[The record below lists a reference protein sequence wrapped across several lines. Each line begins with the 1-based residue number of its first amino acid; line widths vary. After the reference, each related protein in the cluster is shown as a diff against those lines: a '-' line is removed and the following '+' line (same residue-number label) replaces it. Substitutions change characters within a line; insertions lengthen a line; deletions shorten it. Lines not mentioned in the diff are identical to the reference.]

1 MRAFTLAIC
10 CLFLQQNS
18 IAQNEIIV
26 LHVSGQAFYYERTG
40 AKPISMYPGMG
51 LALKGKVRC
60 KGASTAKLLY
70 NGSTIIVSGGKYRDV
85 EELARAAGAA
95 SQMSFTG
102 RFFSFVTESVREENS
117 QENIKKYHRKHMGKT
132 SGGIKGYAKPEYT
145 LKPLLLTAGKLPSAQ
160 IVFRWRDSIG
170 EGPYTFHLITMDE
183 KPVAQ
188 LIVRDTA
195 ITLDLD
201 KLALNLDEKYSW
213 YISRGDTAK
222 SYQLIFEICPTS
234 VVERLTDLTHEPT
247 FLEASPEEK
256 QLMIAFRLEEEQC
269 FYDAN
274 DAYQRLL
281 ATAPNN
287 LLLRR
292 MYAAFLAR
300 MDMAPEASSLLFST
314 NK

>member
-1 MRAFTLAIC
+1 MRAFTWAIC
-10 CLFLQQNS
+10 CLFFQQS
-18 IAQNEIIV
+18 STAQNEIIV
-26 LHVSGQAFYYERTG
+26 LHVSGQAFYYEKTG
-40 AKPISMYPGMG
+40 SKPISMYPGMG

-60 KGASTAKLLY
+60 KGASKAKLLF
-70 NGSTIIVSGGKYRDV
+70 NGSTIVVTGGKYRDIA
-85 EELARAAGAA
+85 ELARAAGAA

-145 LKPLLLTAGKLPSAQ
+145 LKPLLLTAGKLPSANV
-160 IVFRWRDSIG
+160 IFKWRNTVG
-170 EGPYTFHLITMDE
+170 EGQYTFHLIAKDG

-188 LIVRDTA
+188 LLARDTA

-201 KLALNLDEKYSW
+201 QLALNLDEEYSW
-213 YISRGDTAK
+213 YVSRGETAK
-222 SYQLIFEICPTS
+222 SVNISFEICPSS
-234 VVERLTDLTHEPT
+234 VVDRLTDLSHEPA
-247 FLEASPEEK
+247 FKEASAEEQ
-256 QLMIAFRLEEEQC
+256 QLMIAFRLEEELC
-269 FYDAN
+269 YYDAN
-274 DAYQRLL
+274 EAYNRLL
-281 ATAPNN
+281 LERPNN

-300 MDMAPEASSLLFST
+300 MDMVPEASSLLFST

>member
-18 IAQNEIIV
+18 TAQNEIIV

-145 LKPLLLTAGKLPSAQ
+145 LKPLLLTAGKLPSANV
-160 IVFRWRDSIG
+160 IFKWRNTAG
-170 EGPYTFHLITMDE
+170 EGQYTFHLISKVG

-188 LIVRDTA
+188 LLARDTA

-201 KLALNLDEKYSW
+201 QLALNLDEEYSW
-213 YISRGDTAK
+213 YVSRGETAK
-222 SYQLIFEICPTS
+222 SVNIPFEICPTS
-234 VVERLTDLTHEPT
+234 VVERLTDLSHEPT
-247 FLEASPEEK
+247 FLEASAEEK
-256 QLMIAFRLEEEQC
+256 QLMLAYRLEEERC

-274 DAYQRLL
+274 EAYAKLL
-281 ATAPNN
+281 ASAPNN

-300 MDMAPEASSLLFST
+300 MDMLPEASSLLFST